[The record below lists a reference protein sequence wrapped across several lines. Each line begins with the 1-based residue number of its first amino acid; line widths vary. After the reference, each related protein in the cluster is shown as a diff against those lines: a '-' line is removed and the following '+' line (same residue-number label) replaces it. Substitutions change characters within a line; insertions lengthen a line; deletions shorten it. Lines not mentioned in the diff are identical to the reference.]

1 MLTQAARNG
10 AHLRKRILV
19 IDVGGTH
26 VKVYSTGRAK
36 PLKLPSGPRL
46 TPKALIAGV
55 RSAVESRGWK
65 FDAIGIGIP
74 APIARGKVLREPV
87 NLGRGWTRFDLAAA
101 AHKPVKVVNDAA
113 MQALGSYRNGAMLF
127 LGLGTGLG
135 SALVVDGMLV
145 PLELAR
151 MPYRRGE
158 MEDYI
163 GLRGLQKHGKRR
175 WRRLVA
181 EVVTVLRS
189 VLVVDDVVLGGGN
202 ARLLKDL
209 PKGCRLGSNALALQG
224 GERLWSDDQRPP
236 RTRVF
241 TGAPPALGV
250 RSEGPAATRARYEG
264 HP

>member
-1 MLTQAARNG
+1 MS
-10 AHLRKRILV
+10 KRILV
-19 IDVGGTH
+19 IDVGGTN

-46 TPKALIAGV
+46 TPKELIAGV
-55 RSAVESRGWK
+55 RKAVESRGWK
-65 FDAIGIGIP
+65 FDAISIGIP
-74 APIARGKVLREPV
+74 APIARGKVLREPA
-87 NLGRGWTRFDLAAA
+87 NLGRGWIRFDFAAA
-101 AHKPVKVVNDAA
+101 ARKPVKIVNDAA
-113 MQALGSYRNGAMLF
+113 MQALGSYGTGAMLF

-151 MPYRRGE
+151 MPYRNGE
-158 MEDYI
+158 MEDYV

-181 EVVTVLRS
+181 KVVTVLRS

-209 PKGCRLGSNALALQG
+209 PEGCRLGSNALALQG
-224 GERLWSDDQRPP
+224 GERLWTEDRVPP
-236 RTRVF
+236 HASVHKRAARTRRPKRGAGGDASLTDG
-241 TGAPPALGV
+241 TGVAN
-250 RSEGPAATRARYEG
+250 ARMN
-264 HP
+264 